1 MSALSDSIKRTRLET
16 EAIVV
21 GYAMSRLDRAY
32 LAARHC
38 SSWDQVFH
46 EAGSALSK
54 PAATFKNLR
63 DEFDPVHTNPRQGW
77 HKREMRADRQRVL
90 DELCE
95 VSDAA
100 LLELVDRILKQDE
113 EVMAEAIDSLAVVNH
128 VAYNVAERL
137 LTGRLAEDYFLV
149 NSASLVGVASDNLLD
164 CRQTGCG
171 YDFGVRNHPE
181 WALEVKG
188 LKQVRG
194 ELLFTE
200 REWAEAQRKCDNYW
214 VVVIG
219 NLIAQPIA
227 QIVRNP
233 CVNLVAHSRY
243 RQALVVEWHAAIS
256 L

>member
-1 MSALSDSIKRTRLET
+1 
-16 EAIVV
+16 
-21 GYAMSRLDRAY
+21 MSRLDRMY
-32 LAARHC
+32 LTARNF
-38 SSWDQVFH
+38 SSWDQAFH
-46 EAGSALSK
+46 EASNVLSK
-54 PAATFKNLR
+54 PPTTFKNLR
-63 DEFDPVHTNPRQGW
+63 DEFDPVHINPRQGW
-77 HKREMRADRQRVL
+77 HRREMRANRQRVL

-113 EVMAEAIDSLAVVNH
+113 EVVAEAIDSLAVINR

-137 LTGRLAEDYFLV
+137 LTGRLAEEYFLA
-149 NSASLVGVASDNLLD
+149 NSASLVNVVSENLLD

-181 WALEVKG
+181 WAIEVKG
-188 LKQVRG
+188 LKQMRG

-200 REWAEAQRKCDNYW
+200 REWLEAQRKCDNYW

-219 NLIAQPIA
+219 NLVAQPVA

-233 CVNLVAHSRY
+233 CVNLVAHSKY
-243 RQALVVEWHAAIS
+243 RQALVVEWLAAIS

>member
-1 MSALSDSIKRTRLET
+1 LET

-21 GYAMSRLDRAY
+21 GYAMSRLDRMY
-32 LAARHC
+32 LTARNF
-38 SSWDQVFH
+38 SSWDQAFH
-46 EAGSALSK
+46 EASNVLSK
-54 PAATFKNLR
+54 PPTTFKNLR
-63 DEFDPVHTNPRQGW
+63 DEFDPVHINPRQGW
-77 HKREMRADRQRVL
+77 HRREMRANRQRVL

-113 EVMAEAIDSLAVVNH
+113 EVVAEAIDSLAVINR

-137 LTGRLAEDYFLV
+137 LTGRLAEEYFLA
-149 NSASLVGVASDNLLD
+149 NSASLVNVVSENLLD

-181 WALEVKG
+181 WAIEVKG
-188 LKQVRG
+188 LKQMRG

-200 REWAEAQRKCDNYW
+200 REWLEAQRKCDNYW

-219 NLIAQPIA
+219 NLVAQPVA

-233 CVNLVAHSRY
+233 CVNLVAHSKY
-243 RQALVVEWHAAIS
+243 RQALVVEWLAAIS